1 MFLLEHNFMIF
12 KMAYQGID
20 ASKGRIE
27 YPRSPSTHQKIGAL
41 PNYEQAELVVRA
53 QMGDMD
59 AKEKITGGL
68 QKMVM
73 KIARRELMRRGHD
86 PSGDLLGDMIN
97 EGNIGLLTAI
107 EKYDPDMINP
117 ETGTPFAITTYS
129 THWIRQQIGRAL
141 GNEYGQMARIP
152 IYEQE
157 TMERVRKTEER
168 LRALSGKNPRISDIA
183 AELGF
188 SEEGVKRAYSLM
200 NADVL
205 SLDYSFGG
213 GENTKLGEIIP
224 DEKSST
230 ETIYGGREVSDALQ
244 RALEKAVESTTIKPG
259 DVELLKQHFGFDGS
273 GRTREDVAN
282 SFGISKEMVRQKVD
296 SSLRKLS
303 HNPKVR
309 AILKG
314 YAQY

>member
-1 MFLLEHNFMIF
+1 
-12 KMAYQGID
+12 MAYREID
-20 ASKGRIE
+20 ADAGRMKYSRNPPSHE
-27 YPRSPSTHQKIGAL
+27 YIGSL
-41 PNYEQAELVVRA
+41 PTSEQAELVSRA
-53 QMGDMD
+53 KSGDMR
-59 AKEKITGGL
+59 AKERITEGL
-68 QKMVM
+68 QKLVIG
-73 KIARRELMRRGHD
+73 IAKSELRKRGYN
-86 PSGDLLGDMIN
+86 PEGDLLEDMIH
-97 EGNIGLLTAI
+97 EGQVGLLKGI
-107 EKYDPDMINP
+107 EKYDTGMINP
-117 ETGTPFAITTYS
+117 KTKSPFAITTYS
-129 THWIRQQIGRAL
+129 GWYIMQAIGRAL
-141 GNEYGQMARIP
+141 SNEYGRIVRIP
-152 IYEQE
+152 VHENEKIQ
-157 TMERVRKTEER
+157 RVKKAEAR
-168 LRALSGKNPRISDIA
+168 LSAFSDRTPTISDIA

-244 RALEKAVESTTIKPG
+244 RALETAVESATIKPR

-273 GRTREDVAN
+273 ERTREDVAN